1 MLLKLYRT
9 LMTGLQN
16 FYRNGWLSFATISVI
31 VITLFIINIQV
42 AVTVANNLLLQD
54 VENRVSISVYF
65 KQETLESDVMKV
77 KDEFSRYREIKD
89 IEYVSKEK
97 AFEEFKQKNKDN
109 ETIQKSIEELGG
121 NPLGAILNIKAYNSD
136 QYEIIA
142 KAIEESK
149 FKEIISKVNYHKYKD
164 FIDNLSRNVKNNQR
178 VTIILGLTLSIIA
191 VLITFNSIRITMYSY
206 RQEIE
211 IMRLVGASN
220 TYIRFPFIW
229 EGILYGVISA
239 IVVVPL
245 MFLYLHFVTQ
255 GDAGNGLMPLSNNTI
270 YLKTFLTEYFQ
281 KHLILI
287 IFIQLVIGVLLGVI
301 SSMIAIRRYLKV

>member
-9 LMTGLQN
+9 LKTGLQN
-16 FYRNGWLSFATISVI
+16 FYRNGWLSLATISVI
-31 VITLFIINIQV
+31 VITLFIINVQV
-42 AVTVANNLLLQD
+42 AVTTANNLLLAD
-54 VENRVSISVYF
+54 VEDRVSISVYF
-65 KQETLESDVMKV
+65 KQGVTESDVMKV

-97 AFEEFKQKNKDN
+97 AYEQFKEKNKDN
-109 ETIQKSIEELGG
+109 ETIRKSIEELGG
-121 NPLGAILNIKAYNSD
+121 NPLGATLNIKAHDSN
-136 QYEIIA
+136 QYEVIA
-142 KAIEESK
+142 KAVENSK
-149 FKEIISKVNYHKYKD
+149 YKEIISKVNYHKYKD
-164 FIDNLSRNVKNNQR
+164 FIDNLNKNVKNNQR
-178 VTIILGLTLSIIA
+178 VTIILGITLSIIA

-245 MFLYLHFVTQ
+245 MFIYLHFVT
-255 GDAGNGLMPLSNNTI
+255 GGESNGGMVPFSNNSI
-270 YLKTFLTEYFQ
+270 YLKTYLTDYFNRY
-281 KHLILI
+281 IIGI
-287 IFIQLVIGVLLGVI
+287 IFLQLLVGMLLGVI